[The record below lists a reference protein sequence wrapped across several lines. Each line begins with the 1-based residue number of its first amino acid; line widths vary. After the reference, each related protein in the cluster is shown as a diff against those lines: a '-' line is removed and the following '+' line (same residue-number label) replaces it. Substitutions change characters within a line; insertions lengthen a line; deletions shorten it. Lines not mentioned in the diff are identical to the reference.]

1 MNSTFILT
9 GEHIALCD
17 LLKATGIASSG
28 GAGKQMVA
36 AGEIRV
42 NGQIEL
48 RKTCKIRAGQ
58 KVSGQGFS
66 IVIKAA
72 SNA

>member
-1 MNSTFILT
+1 MHSTFILT

-58 KVSGQGFS
+58 KITGAGFS
-66 IVIKAA
+66 IVVKAA
-72 SNA
+72 IID